1 MEGAGGQA
9 HPEDFSGDV
18 GDPVLLKLV
27 SFSVLHQ
34 VCDGA
39 RPTELHHQL
48 QETHTDEYIS
58 TSKAK

>member
-1 MEGAGGQA
+1 MEGAGGEA

-18 GDPVLLKLV
+18 GDPVLLELV